1 MTDEPVDVRAVV
13 TEHLER
19 GDVRGWFEPVYRA
32 AGDNPRAVPWA
43 RLAPHPHLVSWL
55 EQPGL
60 EVRGCDALVVGCG
73 LGDDAAELAGRGARV
88 VAFDVAP
95 TAVAGARERFPDHD
109 VDWRVADL
117 FEAPPGWQEGFGLV
131 VEIRTVQS
139 FPEELRDAV
148 MQAVAGFVAPG
159 GYLLHVGLMAT
170 SAEAAEDW
178 SGPPWALAP
187 SELAAYR
194 AVGLE
199 ELALEHPPD
208 PGREVMEIRLL
219 LQRPESERASVAGR
233 VGSDGACCR
242 S

>member
-19 GDVRGWFEPVYRA
+19 GDARGWFEPVYRA

-73 LGDDAAELAGRGARV
+73 LGDDAAELAERGARV

-95 TAVAGARERFPDHD
+95 TAVAAARRRFPDHD

-117 FEAPPGWQEGFGLV
+117 FEAPPAWRGGFGLV
-131 VEIRTVQS
+131 VEVRTAQS
-139 FPEELRDAV
+139 FPEELRDVV
-148 MQAVAGFVAPG
+148 MRAVAGFVGPG

-208 PGREVMEIRLL
+208 PGRQVMEIRLL
-219 LQRPESERASVAGR
+219 MRRPGDGH
-233 VGSDGACCR
+233 GSTPGSAVPD
-242 S
+242 